1 MATQFSQISTEPQD
15 GGVRVAFRMR
25 TRTSQQDEGN
35 APVLGYQ
42 VLDPVTGC
50 YLQEGEHRPIPASSQ
65 AQQHEILLAPGFLP
79 TGRLRVVISLLDKQG
94 WRYRRGDD
102 YLQVEVDNSGDALKL
117 HHTKVSSLSREVLPR
132 LLRALSK
139 AFTLPA
145 GSIVRNHR
153 LIRTMVR
160 RDLLGRYRGS
170 TAGILW
176 SILNPL
182 LLMITY
188 YFVFGVVLQARFA
201 GDPSREGFVLYFLA
215 GMLPWLPFSE
225 ALGRAPAVLLEHG
238 NFIKKLVFPVETLP
252 VNLVASGL
260 VLQGIAITIFLI
272 GLLFFRGTIPLTAF
286 WIPVLLIPQVLFT
299 MGLCWLFAALGLLF
313 RDLAQI
319 TGYFLTL
326 WFFLTPIC
334 YPEEGLPPGIA
345 PYMALNPI
353 FTLVRAYRDVLLQG
367 TPPDF
372 PALAQLMAIALAA
385 FVAGHALFH
394 KLRRSFA
401 DLL

>member
-1 MATQFSQISTEPQD
+1 MGTQFSDISTEPHD

-25 TRTSQQDEGN
+25 TRGVRQNDGS
-35 APVLGYQ
+35 APVLGFQ

-50 YLQEGEHRPIPASSQ
+50 YLQDGEHRPLPASTQ
-65 AQQHEILLAPGFLP
+65 TQQHEILLEPSLLP
-79 TGRLRVVISLLDKQG
+79 VGRLRVVISLLDGRG
-94 WRYRRGDD
+94 WSYRRGDD
-102 YLQVEVDNSGDALKL
+102 YLQLEIDNSGDALKL
-117 HHTKVSSLSREVLPR
+117 HHTKVSSLGREAIPR
-132 LLRALSK
+132 LLRSVAK
-139 AFTLPA
+139 AFTMPA
-145 GSIVRNHR
+145 ASIVRNHR
-153 LIRTMVR
+153 LILTMVR
-160 RDLLGRYRGS
+160 RDLMGRYRGS

-182 LLMITY
+182 LMMITY

-201 GDPSREGFVLYFLA
+201 GDPTREGFVLYFLA

-225 ALGRAPAVLLEHG
+225 AVGRAPAVLLEHG
-238 NFIKKLVFPVETLP
+238 NFIKKLVFPIETLP
-252 VNLVASGL
+252 ANLVASGL
-260 VLQGIAITIFLI
+260 VLQGIAIVIFLI
-272 GLLFFRGTIPLTAF
+272 GLLFFRGAIPLTAF
-286 WIPVLLIPQVLFT
+286 WVPVLLVPQMLFT
-299 MGLCWLFAALGLLF
+299 MGLCWLFSALGLLF

-319 TGYFLTL
+319 TGYFLTM

-334 YPEEGLPPGIA
+334 YPEEGLPAAIA

-353 FTLVRAYRDVLLQG
+353 FTLVRAYRTVLLQG
-367 TPPDF
+367 TAPDF
-372 PALAQLMAIALAA
+372 VALAQLMVIALVT